1 MEDIFEKLKNL
12 SNVAIGHLMT
22 NNNTKKEIEEGKE
35 MLVNVS
41 YSIREALEKDMESEI
56 MIAAID
62 SVVGKEYTRENPESK
77 LPNDQES
84 RDKIMAEWIEKKGF
98 GYLRDKK
105 QEARKKLEQEANKMD
120 FLIKKADEG
129 IAAKEEEGKEEM
141 WKTIK
146 EIIGK
151 KIEPVLEKQLGKMAQ
166 YDFKSL
172 LKKMKNEKKDGQY
185 LFFEPKGWSKKGV
198 AKSFPR
204 KKGGRRTRKRKKRT
218 RKRRGGSGQEWNDF
232 FADTLTIL
240 EGVYINNIIRSDG
253 LDPIRDGEMIQ
264 EYIRIFVECASHAL
278 NIILRQMD
286 IDNEEF
292 NTTNK
297 ERRRTQLLEQIRI
310 KMEQIRNEINQR
322 EILRAELLSARQV
335 VFPKT
340 NYKAMG
346 PKRKQ
351 GGKRRKR
358 NLKKRT
364 KRRRGSKSRRR
375 R

>member
-35 MLVNVS
+35 MLENVS

-129 IAAKEEEGKEEM
+129 IAAKEEGKEEM

-146 EIIGK
+146 EIIGR

-166 YDFKSL
+166 DDFNKL
-172 LKKMKNEKKDGQY
+172 LKEMKEEKKNGQY

-204 KKGGRRTRKRKKRT
+204 KKGGRRTRKRKR
-218 RKRRGGSGQEWNDF
+218 
-232 FADTLTIL
+232 
-240 EGVYINNIIRSDG
+240 
-253 LDPIRDGEMIQ
+253 
-264 EYIRIFVECASHAL
+264 
-278 NIILRQMD
+278 
-286 IDNEEF
+286 
-292 NTTNK
+292 
-297 ERRRTQLLEQIRI
+297 RRRT
-310 KMEQIRNEINQR
+310 K
-322 EILRAELLSARQV
+322 
-335 VFPKT
+335 K
-340 NYKAMG
+340 
-346 PKRKQ
+346 
-351 GGKRRKR
+351 KRRKR

-364 KRRRGSKSRRR
+364 KRRRRSKRRR
-375 R
+375 RR